1 MKELYNPLVRRV
13 HFTGDSLCLFQGLQT
28 DENAGPNL
36 EVIAAPD
43 GYSLNLKR
51 ALETEVNRISMAKSD
66 SGTVDCGR
74 RAAGRTANIFLEMQ
88 LRSATGRSKI
98 PDPFDPYPSDDE

>member
-1 MKELYNPLVRRV
+1 M
-13 HFTGDSLCLFQGLQT
+13 LQA
-28 DENAGPNL
+28 DENAGSHL

-43 GYSLNLKR
+43 SYRLNLKR

-66 SGTVDCGR
+66 SGTVDFRR
-74 RAAGRTANIFLEMQ
+74 RAARRTANFFLEMQ
-88 LRSATGRSKI
+88 VRSATGHSKI